1 MTAKKIDTGTDHLLA
16 DIEDG
21 VLTITLN
28 RPEARNAMSRELVLA
43 LVDQLKDAQEN
54 SDVKCVVLTGAGK
67 GFCAG
72 GDVKAMG
79 AGPGESPPTIDE
91 SINRQRYQ
99 QRAPWLSQRP
109 LHRYC
114 RSHRPVEQDRCG
126 IGKLAHAV

>member
-16 DIEDG
+16 DMEDG

-43 LVDQLKDAQEN
+43 LVDQLKYAQEN

-91 SINRQRYQ
+91 SINRQRY
-99 QRAPWLSQRP
+99 LSSD
-109 LHRYC
+109 C
-114 RSHRPVEQDRCG
+114 SCQDE
-126 IGKLAHAV
+126 